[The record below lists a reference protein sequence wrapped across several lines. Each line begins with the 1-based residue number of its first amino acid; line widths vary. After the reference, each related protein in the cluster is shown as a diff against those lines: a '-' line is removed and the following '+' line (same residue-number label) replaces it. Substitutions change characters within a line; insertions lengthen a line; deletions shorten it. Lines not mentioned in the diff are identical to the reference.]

1 MFSPMM
7 PDHYV
12 LYQNKQSHVYNVIYL
27 QQIQVNWQIF
37 LSIQHSIVQG
47 VEHKELD
54 HLIWPIEETRV
65 HQPMDLNFD
74 WDFHDQ
80 QIYRYHEG
88 ISGSFPKCCPMFHC
102 GARLILV
109 VQRCRPLRLL
119 SMLRLQQLKKKIVK
133 HEVVF
138 IEFARFLPLETS
150 GIPRLPRRV
159 PITETI

>member
-1 MFSPMM
+1 MM

-119 SMLRLQQLKKKIVK
+119 SMLRLQQRWK
-133 HEVVF
+133 HQEYHVCPAAF
-138 IEFARFLPLETS
+138 RLQKRFKRSLLLEWISTH
-150 GIPRLPRRV
+150 GMMMTLN
-159 PITETI
+159 